1 MVEITKKYFIE
12 DTNVP
17 ELNTS
22 SSSENESEKIKIFNK
37 PLMVIGP
44 SGVGKDTIM
53 SELKK
58 KYENKITKCVSN
70 TTRKKR
76 DNEIEGKNYYYIS
89 QEEFDELELN
99 KKLMGVFKHY
109 DNSYGVSKDVL
120 TKTLTDNKNKIIY
133 VDFNIATA
141 EEISTDP
148 EWDFNYIALLPPSID
163 ELKNRLKKRNTEDD
177 ESFKKRIDYASI
189 EISKIE
195 NAGFLDFIILNEDVE
210 ETCKRFEECLK
221 ELYPN
226 VFEPVN

>member
-1 MVEITKKYFIE
+1 MCLKYY
-12 DTNVP
+12 
-17 ELNTS
+17 
-22 SSSENESEKIKIFNK
+22 K
-37 PLMVIGP
+37 
-44 SGVGKDTIM
+44 
-53 SELKK
+53 
-58 KYENKITKCVSN
+58 
-70 TTRKKR
+70 KKR

-133 VDFNIATA
+133 VDFNIITA
-141 EEISTDP
+141 EEISTDL

-177 ESFKKRIDYASI
+177 ESFKKRIDYGSI

-195 NAGFLDFIILNEDVE
+195 NAGFLS
-210 ETCKRFEECLK
+210 C
-221 ELYPN
+221 
-226 VFEPVN
+226 